1 MWLREN
7 DRIGGVQV
15 VSVRRRGTTAT
26 ILLVLALATTG
37 CGPVTG
43 RQPADLRVGHDSLDG
58 PLTVWPARG
67 SLAGDAT
74 AAAGITS
81 AVRSWRSPADD
92 RAHLPS
98 SGILFAGEVA
108 GAPLALVAADVPG
121 ESASWL
127 LQLGRDGDRWR
138 VDHAAEYTDPGY
150 LVYSD
155 VLPVRTP
162 EGRRYLTSARVRRLL
177 DPDGRTLATTD
188 GVTEPVTVPA
198 CRAVELTATLRATRS
213 LPRGR
218 AADRVLDLG
227 TATADPRY
235 PLVRDETGSGRRAL
249 TGLDTCQLAEPR
261 GPFGSMPR
269 RIGDRNAPRSVPD
282 SWPMAKI
289 AVRSLGEV
297 TLGGVPGDLEQLT
310 WESATGAMT
319 AVIYRPADG
328 GAPVLSPADRST
340 TLQAYYLPVPGQ
352 PVAVLSWRTNR
363 DASFAA
369 PPGTQRLVERPGL
382 VVVPQPDR
390 KQTFSLAGTEK
401 TWYRSV
407 GGR

>member
-1 MWLREN
+1 MA
-7 DRIGGVQV
+7 
-15 VSVRRRGTTAT
+15 SVRRRGTATA
-26 ILLVLALATTG
+26 LLTLLLAATG
-37 CGPVTG
+37 CGPVAG
-43 RQPADLRVGHDSLDG
+43 RQPADLPVGYDSLDG

-67 SLAGDAT
+67 SLAGDT
-74 AAAGITS
+74 AAIAAITR
-81 AVRSWRSPADD
+81 AVRDWRSPVDD

-98 SGILFAGEVA
+98 SGILFAGAVA

-138 VDHAAEYTDPGY
+138 VDHATEYTDPGY

-155 VLPVRTP
+155 VLPVQVAD
-162 EGRRYLTSARVRRLL
+162 GRRYLLSARVQRLL
-177 DPDGRTLATTD
+177 GPDGRELPSTAGL
-188 GVTEPVTVPA
+188 TEPLAVPA

-227 TATADPRY
+227 TGIADPRY
-235 PLVRDETGSGRRAL
+235 PLVGDETGSGNRAL
-249 TGLDTCQLAEPR
+249 AGLDTCLLAGEE
-261 GPFGSMPR
+261 GPFGSIPR
-269 RIGDRNAPRSVPD
+269 RIGDQNAPRSAPE

-297 TLGGVPGDLEQLT
+297 ALGGGEPGDLEQLT
-310 WESATGAMT
+310 WESATDTMT
-319 AVIYRPADG
+319 AVVYRPADG
-328 GAPVLSPADRST
+328 GTPVLSPADRST
-340 TLQAYYLPVPGQ
+340 TLQAYQLPVPGQ

-369 PPGTQRLVERPGL
+369 PPGTTRLVDRPGL